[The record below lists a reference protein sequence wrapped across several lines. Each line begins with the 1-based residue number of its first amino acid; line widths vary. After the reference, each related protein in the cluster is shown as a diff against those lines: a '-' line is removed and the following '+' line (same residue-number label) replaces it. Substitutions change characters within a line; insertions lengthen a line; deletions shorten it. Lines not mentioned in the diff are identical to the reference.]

1 MSRESNFPTA
11 ERKESL
17 AVRRKPFVIRSS
29 APHQNSPQR
38 TRLLAGDFILD
49 IVETANPA
57 LPLDRPVT
65 YMVHRRSSGE
75 ILTLGDAPNFEQ
87 AERIAVWTITQLTGV
102 DPGFNFSDTLKT
114 TVA

>member
-1 MSRESNFPTA
+1 
-11 ERKESL
+11 
-17 AVRRKPFVIRSS
+17 VIRSS

-49 IVETANPA
+49 IVETANRD
-57 LPLDRPVT
+57 PLDRPVT

-75 ILTLGDAPNFEQ
+75 ILTLGDAPNFDQ

-102 DPGFNFSDTLKT
+102 DPGFNFSDTIKT